1 MTCVGCR
8 QLLSGSGYVKG
19 YLMCLNDGHFLLVQ
33 GDQET
38 ALEDVASLLV
48 VKDKVRLI
56 DVFGKHRDID
66 ATIQE
71 IDLLNNRIVLG

>member
-1 MTCVGCR
+1 
-8 QLLSGSGYVKG
+8 
-19 YLMCLNDGHFLLVQ
+19 MCLNDGHFLLVQ

-38 ALEDVASLLV
+38 VLQDVASLLV
-48 VKDKVRLI
+48 VNDKVRMV

>member
-8 QLLSGSGYVKG
+8 QLLSGSGYLKG

-38 ALEDVASLLV
+38 ALQDVASLLV
-48 VKDKVRLI
+48 VNDKVRLV

-66 ATIQE
+66 ASIQE
-71 IDLLNNRIVLG
+71 IDLLNSRIVLG

>member
-8 QLLSGSGYVKG
+8 QLLSGSGYLKG

-38 ALEDVASLLV
+38 ALQDVASLLV
-48 VKDKVRLI
+48 VKDKIRLV

-66 ATIQE
+66 ASIQE
-71 IDLLNNRIVLG
+71 IDLLNSRIVLG

>member
-1 MTCVGCR
+1 
-8 QLLSGSGYVKG
+8 
-19 YLMCLNDGHFLLVQ
+19 MCLNDGHFLLVQ
-33 GDQET
+33 GDQEP

-48 VKDKVRLI
+48 VNDKVRLV

-66 ATIQE
+66 ASIQE

>member
-8 QLLSGSGYVKG
+8 QLLSGSGYLKG

-48 VKDKVRLI
+48 VNNKVRLV

-66 ATIQE
+66 ASIQE

>member
-1 MTCVGCR
+1 
-8 QLLSGSGYVKG
+8 
-19 YLMCLNDGHFLLVQ
+19 
-33 GDQET
+33 
-38 ALEDVASLLV
+38 

-71 IDLLNNRIVLG
+71 IDLLNNRIVLA

>member
-8 QLLSGSGYVKG
+8 QLLSGSGYLKG

-38 ALEDVASLLV
+38 ALQDVASLLV
-48 VKDKVRLI
+48 VKDKVRLV

-71 IDLLNNRIVLG
+71 IDLLNNRIVLA

>member
-1 MTCVGCR
+1 
-8 QLLSGSGYVKG
+8 
-19 YLMCLNDGHFLLVQ
+19 MCLNDGHFLLVQ

-38 ALEDVASLLV
+38 VLEDIASLLV
-48 VKDKVRLI
+48 VSDKVRLI

>member
-1 MTCVGCR
+1 
-8 QLLSGSGYVKG
+8 
-19 YLMCLNDGHFLLVQ
+19 MCLNDGHFLLVQ

-56 DVFGKHRDID
+56 DVFGKHRDIN
-66 ATIQE
+66 ATVQE

>member
-8 QLLSGSGYVKG
+8 QLLSGSGYLKG

-38 ALEDVASLLV
+38 ALQDVASLLIV
-48 VKDKVRLI
+48 NDKVRLV

-71 IDLLNNRIVLG
+71 IDLLNSRIVLA

>member
-1 MTCVGCR
+1 
-8 QLLSGSGYVKG
+8 
-19 YLMCLNDGHFLLVQ
+19 MCLNDGHFLLIQ
-33 GDQET
+33 DDQET
-38 ALEDVASLLV
+38 VLEDVASLLV
-48 VKDKVRLI
+48 MNGKVRLV

>member
-1 MTCVGCR
+1 
-8 QLLSGSGYVKG
+8 
-19 YLMCLNDGHFLLVQ
+19 MCLNDGHFLLVQ
-33 GDQET
+33 GDRET
-38 ALEDVASLLV
+38 ALQDIASLLV

-66 ATIQE
+66 ASIQE